1 MTPTSAKKDCFRVEG
16 LCNLNFSGTN
26 QRERRHPGSYCSE
39 LISMTMMLVTDFLP
53 VVSMND

>member
-1 MTPTSAKKDCFRVEG
+1 MTHTSAKKDCFRVEG

-26 QRERRHPGSYCSE
+26 QRERRHPVRIAPS
-39 LISMTMMLVTDFLP
+39 LISMTIMLVTDFLP